1 MQVLRTGTISTVD
14 YKNGTAEVTYEDR
27 DSATTNSFPYLAWT
41 YWMPKVGDT
50 VLVGH
55 LASGAT
61 AVILGPYWTEN
72 HKPAASGEGLYRQE
86 MSHTPGKAF
95 DSYSEKTD
103 NRTIHAGQ
111 LTFETNAGTT
121 TLASILGR
129 ISSLEERCAAHGI

>member
-1 MQVLRTGTISTVD
+1 MQVLRIGNISSVD

-41 YWMPKVGDT
+41 YWMPQVGDT

-61 AVILGPYWTEN
+61 AVILGPFWTDK
-72 HKPAASGEGLYRQE
+72 HKPAASGAGIYRQE

-95 DSYSEKTD
+95 DSYSESTG

-121 TLASILGR
+121 TLASILSR
-129 ISSLEERCAAHGI
+129 ISSLETRCENHGI